1 MKWCEQSH
9 LTTLNYDSALQGL
22 MWTRRFT
29 NATKFI
35 RWVPE
40 LTARLVSSVVEKVFH
55 KPIRPMSM
63 VWTRNRAMV
72 SGDALVM
79 VDPEA
84 SRNIGWLR
92 RCSSATGVAGSS
104 SASDKRLEALEE
116 RDEK

>member
-1 MKWCEQSH
+1 VDK
-9 LTTLNYDSALQGL
+9 TLHECYQVHSLGSRIDCPASKQ
-22 MWTRRFT
+22 RCR
-29 NATKFI
+29 
-35 RWVPE
+35 
-40 LTARLVSSVVEKVFH
+40 VFH